1 MAETSSASI
10 EQTYSVILITYNIKY
25 NLLVCPSVRL
35 YPINAKT
42 TEPIRQKFCVG
53 PHMNPGKVCGIWML
67 KITNFVSN
75 NFDCRKNF
83 GNSAKKSTKMLLLIY
98 ADILSKNYK
107 LK

>member
-35 YPINAKT
+35 YPINVKT
-42 TEPIRQKFCVG
+42 AEPIRQKFCVG
-53 PHMNPGKVCGIWML
+53 PHMKPEKVCGIWML

-75 NFDCRKNF
+75 ILTFVKILETPLKNPQKF
-83 GNSAKKSTKMLLLIY
+83 Y
-98 ADILSKNYK
+98 Y
-107 LK
+107 